1 MKRNILLFYLLC
13 PAILLAQDEVK
24 YIKLIKDKTRN
35 RFQHYHITAIRDD
48 RTDTA
53 NIGIIHGGLSGKKNI
68 ALNLQSGLQ
77 TSLKDFIQNSYTQDP
92 STTAVELHVGSL
104 KATHTRT
111 GLKSRM
117 DLSLGI
123 SFYIGG
129 EKITDYNGNGYT
141 EGIGD
146 PAKPFEELI
155 RKNLQYG
162 LEKFDEWWAKNKD
175 QFFISTKA
183 PVSVT
188 AEASM
193 ATVASDSDWI
203 VYTFNRPLQL
213 NDFVGQT
220 DDLSRAAAVTYSGIQ
235 FRTNVVMK
243 DGHLKLL
250 VQIIPYFD
258 KTRSWCRKTGRNAK
272 TLLHEQKHFDITAL
286 KACDLLHA
294 IRRYT
299 FTDNYEKEL
308 EQLHRQ
314 NEKEWDQLEREYDT
328 QTNHGLS
335 TAVQLK
341 WNKWI
346 QEELAK
352 RSCFK

>member
-1 MKRNILLFYLLC
+1 MKLKILLFYLLC
-13 PAILLAQDEVK
+13 PVILLAQDEVK
-24 YIKLIKDKTRN
+24 YIKLVKDKTPK
-35 RFQHYHITAIRDD
+35 RFQNYHITAVRDN

-53 NIGIIHGGLSGKKNI
+53 NIGIIHGGLSGKKNV
-68 ALNLQSGLQ
+68 ALKLQPNLRASLQ
-77 TSLKDFIQNSYTQDP
+77 DFIQNGHIQDH
-92 STTAVELHVGSL
+92 STTPVELHINSL
-104 KATHTRT
+104 HATHTRT
-111 GLKSRM
+111 GLKSRI
-117 DLSLGI
+117 DLSMGI
-123 SFYIGG
+123 SFFIGG
-129 EKITDYNGNGYT
+129 EKITDYNGGGYA
-141 EGIGD
+141 EGLGEA
-146 PAKPFEELI
+146 AKPLEDLI

-162 LEKFDEWWAKNKD
+162 LQQFDDWWAKNKN

-183 PVSVT
+183 PVSVI

-193 ATVASDSDWI
+193 ATAASDSDWI
-203 VYTFNRPLQL
+203 VYAFHRPLQL

-243 DGHLKLL
+243 DGHLKLR

-286 KACDLLHA
+286 KACDLLDA

-299 FTDNYEKEL
+299 FTVNYEKEL
-308 EQLHRQ
+308 EQLHKQ

-328 QTNHGLS
+328 QTNHGLL
-335 TAVQLK
+335 AAAQLK

-346 QEELAK
+346 QDELAK

>member
-1 MKRNILLFYLLC
+1 MKRKILLFYLLC
-13 PAILLAQDEVK
+13 PTILLAQDEVK
-24 YIKLIKDKTRN
+24 YIKLAKEKTPN

-68 ALNLQSGLQ
+68 ALKLQPGLQ

-92 STTAVELHVGSL
+92 STTAVELHVSSL
-104 KATHTRT
+104 HATHTRT

-123 SFYIGG
+123 SFYIGS
-129 EKITDYNGNGYT
+129 EKITDYNGSGYA

-146 PAKPFEELI
+146 PAKPLEELI
-155 RKNLQYG
+155 RNNLQYG
-162 LEKFDEWWAKNKD
+162 LQKFDEWWAKNKD
-175 QFFISTKA
+175 QFLISAKG

-188 AEASM
+188 VEASM
-193 ATVASDSDWI
+193 ATAAPDSDWI
-203 VYTFNRPLQL
+203 VYAFNRPLQL
-213 NDFVGQT
+213 NDFVGQL
-220 DDLSRAAAVTYSGIQ
+220 DDLSKASAVTYSGIQ
-235 FRTNVVMK
+235 FRTSAVSK
-243 DGHLKLL
+243 DGHLKMRVL
-250 VQIIPYFD
+250 IIPYFD
-258 KTRSWCRKTGRNAK
+258 KTRSWCRKASRNAK

-286 KACDLLHA
+286 KACDLLDA

-299 FTDNYEKEL
+299 FTTNYEKEL
-308 EQLHRQ
+308 EQLHKQ

-328 QTNHGLS
+328 QTNHGLL
-335 TAVQLK
+335 AAAQLK